1 MERSPVPVTGG
12 DRLDVVELLEVLA
25 ETDGLLRSFVRE
37 QRLSVRLASADSAG
51 LLKEL
56 DDGRHSLDRAC
67 SDMESSQRRMM
78 EVIRDVE
85 SLKATLERAV
95 QEGDRSAELMGRAT
109 ESLDRMNRSFEDVQG
124 LVGSLAQVARDVADM
139 LNGIERVAKQTNLLA
154 LNAAIEAAR
163 AGEHGKGFAVVADE
177 VRKLAAESTGITK
190 KIASLM
196 EMLSK
201 KTQETQEGIETFRE
215 LKEATVREI
224 LGGTRTL
231 KDSMESL
238 KSSSARLEDI
248 SKRVE
253 EQGRIE
259 AEVLRGSCAINAK
272 IAETVEVSEAQAR
285 KREVLFSGLER
296 YAREAKRTFER
307 FLGFRSKVRREDVVT
322 FGHDDSYA
330 PWVYLSEGASKG
342 ISIERARKAA
352 FGMSK
357 GASFIGAPWDQ
368 VFPLLMEGKVDVILN
383 AGWPN
388 PYFNS
393 FPVEATKPYGTFRTR
408 VYASKVDGLGRPR
421 DMGPLRD
428 VKGKTVG
435 VQRGGTGNLIN
446 ILKSKGAKVVEF
458 ENDPLSFAE
467 HMWNLV
473 EMVACEE
480 QVAKHLNQTLYDG
493 LFEPV
498 GEILETVEVVMLVHK
513 DRLELLG
520 ALNSHI

>member
-1 MERSPVPVTGG
+1 MDKLPVPMAGD
-12 DRLDVVELLEVLA
+12 DRLDVAELLEVLA

-37 QRLSVRLASADSAG
+37 QRLSVRLSSADSAG

-56 DDGRHSLDRAC
+56 DEGRRSLDRAC
-67 SDMESSQRRMM
+67 ADMESSQRRMM
-78 EVIRDVE
+78 EVIRDVD
-85 SLKATLERAV
+85 SLKETLEMAV
-95 QEGDRSAELMGRAT
+95 QEGNRSAELMDKAT

-124 LVGSLAQVARDVADM
+124 LVGSLASVARDVADM

-190 KIASLM
+190 KIAALM
-196 EMLSK
+196 EMLSR

-224 LGGTRTL
+224 LGGTKTL
-231 KDSMESL
+231 RDSMDSL
-238 KSSSARLEDI
+238 KSSSSKLEDI

-259 AEVLRGSCAINAK
+259 EEVLKGSCEINVK
-272 IAETVEVSEAQAR
+272 IAETVEVSESQAK
-285 KREVLFSGLER
+285 KREHLFSGLER
-296 YAREAKRTFER
+296 YAKEAKRTFER
-307 FLGFRSKVRREDVVT
+307 LLSFRSLVKPENTIT

-330 PWVYLSEGASKG
+330 PWVYLSEGKSKG
-342 ISIERARKAA
+342 ISVDRAAKAA
-352 FGMSK
+352 SGLLRR
-357 GASFIGAPWDQ
+357 ASFIGAPWDQ
-368 VFPLLMEGKVDVILN
+368 VFPLLMEGRVDVILN

-393 FPVEATKPYGTFRTR
+393 FPVEATRPYGTFRTR
-408 VYASKVDGLGRPR
+408 VYASRTDGLGRPR
-421 DMGPLRD
+421 NLASLKDLH
-428 VKGKTVG
+428 GKSVG

-446 ILKSKGAKVVEF
+446 ILKSRGAKVVEV

-467 HMWNLV
+467 HMWNQVDL
-473 EMVACEE
+473 VACEE
-480 QVAKHLNQTLYDG
+480 QVAKHLNETLYDG
-493 LFEPV
+493 IFEPL
-498 GEILETVEVVMLVHK
+498 GEPLETVKVVMLVHR
-513 DRLELLG
+513 DNRDLLEQ
-520 ALNSHI
+520 LNSVI